1 MKIAR
6 VKMNEIKFAGVLDD
20 VFYQYDF
27 AGDGILAPLVFT
39 KRPPAGCNELG
50 ACNRVSTA
58 KQSHFVSC
66 ANQFFSEIRNDS
78 LRPSIMFWRHA
89 FMKRC
94 YLRNSHL
101 MIPLFSQG
109 ELSAVARNGFSV
121 CKKPRAFTN

>member
-1 MKIAR
+1 MKITR
-6 VKMNEIKFAGVLDD
+6 VKVNEIKFAGMLDN
-20 VFYQYDF
+20 VIYQYDF

-39 KRPPAGCNELG
+39 KRLAAWRNEPG

-66 ANQFFSEIRNDS
+66 SNQFFSEIRNDS

-101 MIPLFSQG
+101 MIPLFSQCD
-109 ELSAVARNGFSV
+109 LSAVA
-121 CKKPRAFTN
+121 